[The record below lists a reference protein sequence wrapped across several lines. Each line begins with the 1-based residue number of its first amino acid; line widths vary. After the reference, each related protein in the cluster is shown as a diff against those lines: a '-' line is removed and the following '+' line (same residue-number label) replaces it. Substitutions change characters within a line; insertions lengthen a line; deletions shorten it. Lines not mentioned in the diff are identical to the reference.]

1 MVEQVRVVLFDVGGV
16 LLTNGWDRVSRRRG
30 VDEFDLDWE
39 DFEGRHQR
47 LANGFETGKLSLD
60 DYLTRTVF
68 HRQRSFT
75 RDQFVRFMKS
85 QSQPYPETLELV
97 AALAA
102 TERYLLASLNN
113 ESREL
118 NDHRI
123 AAFGLDEL
131 LSIFLSSCYLGIRK
145 PDEDIYRLALDIT
158 QCRPEECLF
167 VDDRA
172 VNLECA
178 ELVGLRTIQ
187 YHDAPQLRTDLARC
201 GVHV

>member
-1 MVEQVRVVLFDVGGV
+1 
-16 LLTNGWDRVSRRRG
+16 
-30 VDEFDLDWE
+30 
-39 DFEGRHQR
+39 
-47 LANGFETGKLSLD
+47 
-60 DYLTRTVF
+60 
-68 HRQRSFT
+68 
-75 RDQFVRFMKS
+75 MKA
-85 QSQPYPETLELV
+85 QSQPYPETLQLV
-97 AALAA
+97 AALGA

-158 QCRPEECLF
+158 QCLPEECLF

-178 ELVGLRTIQ
+178 ELVGMRTIE
-187 YHDAPQLRTDLARC
+187 YHDAQQLQTDLAGY
-201 GVHV
+201 GVYC